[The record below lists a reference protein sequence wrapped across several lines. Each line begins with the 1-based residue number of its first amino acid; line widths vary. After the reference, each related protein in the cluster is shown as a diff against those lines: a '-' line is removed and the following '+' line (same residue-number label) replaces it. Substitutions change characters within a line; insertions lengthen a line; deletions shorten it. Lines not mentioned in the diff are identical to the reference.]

1 MTAGKYDITIEQGSD
16 FSLTLNVKQGGVA
29 RNLNGYTAR
38 GSMRKTYDATTAH
51 DFTFGALDST
61 GVIVMEMSHAD
72 TAQLDAESYVYDVEI
87 YTGTGGASDSVTRL
101 IQGKATVLR
110 EVTRA

>member
-16 FSLTLNVKQGGVA
+16 FSLTLNIKQGGVA
-29 RNLNGYTAR
+29 RNLSGYTAR

-61 GVIVMEMSHAD
+61 GVISMAMSHAD
-72 TAQLDAESYVYDVEI
+72 TAQLDAEFYVYDVEI
-87 YTGTGGASDSVTRL
+87 YTGTGEASDSVTRL
-101 IQGKATVLR
+101 LQGKAEVTR

>member
-38 GSMRKTYDATTAH
+38 GSMRKTYDDTTAH
-51 DFTFGALDST
+51 NFTFGALDST
-61 GVIVMEMSHAD
+61 GAIVMEMS
-72 TAQLDAESYVYDVEI
+72 QS
-87 YTGTGGASDSVTRL
+87 
-101 IQGKATVLR
+101 
-110 EVTRA
+110 